1 MALELVTVDQ
11 LTKLEDGEDAE
22 FFLTAAEQAVRDYC
36 GWHIAG
42 SKTVEDKRFRVGE
55 RGLLIIPTMHLTD
68 VAEITVG
75 GRQLDADEYDWEP
88 SGVITRRCPSWP
100 TVNPWV
106 TVTFT
111 HGYEECPASVAM
123 VVLEL
128 ASLARQMPASPAKDI
143 YAGPFRM
150 SLSGKLG
157 ASMSK
162 DQQDRLANY
171 RLVEFG
177 FGIC

>member
-1 MALELVTVDQ
+1 MLDQ
-11 LTKLEDGEDAE
+11 LHD
-22 FFLTAAEQAVRDYC
+22 AVRAVAKHD
-36 GWHIAG
+36 GQLPALPLGRTHG
-42 SKTVEDKRFRVGE
+42 VG
-55 RGLLIIPTMHLTD
+55 
-68 VAEITVG
+68 VV
-75 GRQLDADEYDWEP
+75 GRQLDVDEYDWEP